1 MADAATGGN
10 QLTTGAKAL
19 IAVGLVIVALLAGLL
34 VVQLTDDDAPT
45 EVQPGDSTPLPDGT
59 GSTAPATTPTVVS
72 DDIDATTAGEE
83 QREAQQRWLAHAGQ
97 PYLLSFDIAS
107 EGYFGVYCVSGVAGD
122 PSQLVDLVALTAGT
136 DLSCNDGQPFDYLDP
151 VGVETLLEWADQ
163 AISDGGTVEYSS
175 DGVPT
180 SIRSDLGEGFSLSV
194 IDFSFD
200 PGGTSGAGE
209 ETGET
214 FGSGEELSTAQQTWA
229 DLGSA
234 EYSMALDITAE
245 GLAGRYCVSG
255 VADDLVAADDL
266 IAAGGGLL
274 AECADGQ
281 RFADDFADPVSVLQ
295 LFDWAAQVLADG
307 GNVSFSP
314 DGYPN
319 YMYSNAAE
327 GYEFEVAV
335 VAFEFGSVGE

>member
-1 MADAATGGN
+1 MDASSVGEGVSAGS
-10 QLTTGAKAL
+10 KWL
-19 IAVGLVIVALLAGLL
+19 IAIGLVIVALLAGLL
-34 VVQLTDDDAPT
+34 VVQLTYDDAPT
-45 EVQPGDSTPLPDGT
+45 EVQPGDTTPLTDEPT
-59 GSTAPATTPTVVS
+59 STEPVSSSTTVS
-72 DDIDATTAGEE
+72 DGVDSPTAGEE
-83 QREAQQRWLAHAGQ
+83 QSAAQQRWLARAGE
-97 PYLLSFDIAS
+97 PYLLSFDVAS
-107 EGYFGVYCVSGVAGD
+107 EGYFGVYCVSGVAAD

-163 AISDGGTVEYSS
+163 AISDGGAVEYSS

-200 PGGTSGAGE
+200 PSGGPGIGE

-214 FGSGEELSTAQQTWA
+214 YGSGEELSTAQQAWA
-229 DLGSA
+229 DLGSV
-234 EYSMALDITAE
+234 EYFLALDITSE
-245 GLAGRYCVSG
+245 GLAGRYCSSG
-255 VADDLVAADDL
+255 VTDDPAADDL

-281 RFADDFADPVSVLQ
+281 RFADDFADPVSVLA

-307 GNVSFSP
+307 GNVSFAP
-314 DGYPN
+314 EGYPN

-327 GYEFEVAV
+327 GYEFEVTV
-335 VAFEFGSVGE
+335 VAFEFGSIGE